1 MTKIADLNARLQE
14 MHALTAESPL
24 YNPVFQL
31 SLDLSRQ
38 IENSELGFKNLNILV
53 SELECDALQSRAN
66 KLHRLLAPV
75 SFADNDAAL
84 ATAGQDDTFAAFAA
98 RWAQPA
104 QHIVFTAH
112 PTFLLNG
119 AQSDAVAQAAT
130 KGEISEQMVCVAD
143 HSRDDVTLDY
153 EHAEAMAA
161 IGRAAAAR
169 DRLSR
174 AIV

>member
-14 MHALTAESPL
+14 MHALTSQAPL

-38 IENSELGFKNLNILV
+38 IEGGELGYKGLNALV
-53 SELECDALQSRAN
+53 SELECDALQSRAS

-75 SFADNDAAL
+75 SVADNDAAL
-84 ATAGQDDTFAAFAA
+84 AKAGHDETFEAFAK
-98 RWAQPA
+98 RWATPV

-119 AQSDAVAQAAT
+119 AQSDAVAQAAMPLRQQT
-130 KGEISEQMVCVAD
+130 FF
-143 HSRDDVTLDY
+143 R
-153 EHAEAMAA
+153 
-161 IGRAAAAR
+161 
-169 DRLSR
+169 
-174 AIV
+174 